1 MLGIFD
7 ISVISLYFV
16 LITWLGHRFSSRQTS
31 VHEYFLGARS
41 LPWWA
46 VSCSIVATTVS
57 GVTFIGVPALVFAA
71 DGDYRYLQF
80 AIAGIISKW
89 IIGHWILPKLY
100 AGEFASPYELIRD
113 RLGER
118 IGQLAGVLFFVGAV
132 LGQGVR
138 VFAVALVLQLLTG
151 FSFAST
157 IALVVGFS
165 AIHTWYGGIRAVVF
179 TDVLQFLIF
188 IFGGVLAIIF
198 AIKGVPGGWAGLMEA
213 GQEAGKFRLID
224 LSLNPTLS
232 FTLWAGVFAMPFQN
246 LAAYGADQINTQRML
261 CCRSLAEARLALYV
275 SNLGEVVVILFLT
288 VGLAIWGFYQYQPID
303 SAYQSLVAA
312 IGDRIFP
319 VFILTELPVG
329 LRGLLVAG
337 VFAAAMSS
345 LDSVLAALAQTTL
358 SLFHRGYQAQQ
369 LTGYRAV
376 RWSRALVLLWACILG
391 VFAWSLAGRGEG
403 LVALAFS
410 MTAYSY
416 GSLLGLLLLALC
428 VSRQRIHSLGLGV
441 GASILGVSVLS
452 ATGVVAF
459 PWLFPAGVALAIGGA
474 LLPIHRL
481 ASNE

>member
-1 MLGIFD
+1 MLGVSD
-7 ISVISLYFV
+7 IAVISLYFV
-16 LITWLGHRFSSRQTS
+16 LITWLGHRFNSRQTS

-46 VSCSIVATTVS
+46 VSCSIVATTIS
-57 GVTFIGVPALVFAA
+57 GVTFIGVPALVFAEG
-71 DGDYRYLQF
+71 GDYRYLQF

-89 IIGHWILPKLY
+89 VIGHWILPKLY

-113 RLGER
+113 RFGEK

-151 FSFAST
+151 FSFGVT
-157 IALVVGFS
+157 IAVVVGFS
-165 AIHTWYGGIRAVVF
+165 AIHTWCGGIRAVVF

-188 IFGGVLAIIF
+188 VLGGVLAIVF
-198 AIKGVPGGWAGLMEA
+198 AIRGVPGGWVSLVAA
-213 GQEAGKFRLID
+213 GQEAEKFRLID
-224 LSLNPTLS
+224 MSLNPALS

-261 CCRSLAEARLALYV
+261 CCRSLEEARLALYV
-275 SNLGEVVVILFLT
+275 SNLGEVIVILFLT
-288 VGLAIWGFYQYQPID
+288 VGLTLWGFYQYQPID
-303 SAYQSLVAA
+303 PSYRSLVDA

-319 VFILTELPVG
+319 VFILTELPAG
-329 LRGLLVAG
+329 LRGLLIAG

-358 SLFHRGYQAQQ
+358 SLFHRRYRDGQ
-369 LTGYRAV
+369 LTGHGAV
-376 RWSRALVLLWACILG
+376 RWSRAVVLLWASILG

-416 GSLLGLLLLALC
+416 GSLLGLLLLALF
-428 VSRQRIHSLGLGV
+428 VSRKRIHSLGLGV

-452 ATGVVAF
+452 ATGAVAF
-459 PWLFPAGVALAIGGA
+459 PWLFPVGVVLAIGGA
-474 LLPIHRL
+474 LLPIRRL
-481 ASNE
+481 G